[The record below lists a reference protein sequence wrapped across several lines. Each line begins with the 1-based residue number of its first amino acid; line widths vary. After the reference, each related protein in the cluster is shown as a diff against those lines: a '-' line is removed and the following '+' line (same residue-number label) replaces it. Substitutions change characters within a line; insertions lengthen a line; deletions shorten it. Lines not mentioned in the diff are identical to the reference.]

1 MSNVAEFNRVMDA
14 TSFYRDGRPTSGVFT
29 RNELLDPQSDRH
41 FKYKKAVDVPR
52 GESRLGADAV
62 FELSDA
68 PCVYFKYLA
77 DATPSDRDLTA
88 IRELAWNDGLAP
100 ALWVVTPS
108 KVLIY
113 SCYSRPRTSDER
125 DHEHHLIQTFDDIAT
140 NLESLNNFAGRLQF
154 ESGAFWREPEVA
166 KRINRNQ
173 RVDKALLDD
182 LADAEEEL
190 VSEGLPVAVAHA
202 LLGRSLFTAY
212 LQDRGILKP
221 QFFRAHFSV
230 AEFTDV
236 LGSKSKTDKLFK
248 WLGKTFNGD
257 VFPLMPSEA
266 RSVGPKHRGIVRR
279 LLEGTSQSG
288 QMRLWPYRFDV
299 IPIELISSVYEMFT
313 HSADGKTA
321 KERGTHYTP
330 INLVDLVL
338 SQAFKG
344 IPADGKILD
353 MSCGSGVFLVE
364 SLRRLVGLRIAQGE
378 KLDRAL
384 VRDTL
389 HNQVFGVDISEEAIQ
404 IAAFSLYLALLELD
418 PDPQPPSALRFR
430 HLIGENLFAKD
441 AFDEEAEFN
450 RREPFISKGFAAVVG
465 NPPWTR
471 TKSISSNVGYCQR
484 HGYLVSQQ
492 GKVDQ
497 AFLWRAGD
505 FLSEDAKVALILHG
519 QPFFSHKPE
528 ARTAKTSLMNRF
540 APELLIDLADLH
552 QVKLFPT
559 AVAPALVYIGTA
571 RVSLPE
577 DSFTLVSARRS
588 ESFLKH
594 AIVDICLEST
604 ARLPTVR
611 AASDPDM
618 LKVASWGSARDMA
631 LIEKLRTRPGFPKMG
646 ELLDKWS
653 WPKGRGAE
661 PNGSFVVDE
670 KFPAKYLPSGEMP
683 RYTFDATALP
693 DRETNLT
700 LRRGHSKPEI
710 YRGPLLIALRG
721 LRKQRFF
728 SAVVNDDVMYTQL
741 YLGFSATGENPE
753 YRYILN
759 GIMNSRLATY
769 FLFMTASWW
778 AVERS
783 TVEMVDLCR
792 LPVPD
797 PEVVPTDL
805 LAPVIEAER
814 ALVASEPTRRENGSL
829 VENLNDAVLR
839 LYGLCD
845 DDDVLIRDALDITI
859 DRRRCRG
866 KSRALKCPTP
876 DELTTYCQQLM
887 HVIRPLLTARNER
900 GIVAEILDVGPSAL
914 TVVNFSMV
922 PADGRRRTIRTTKV
936 PGLLDVLHRIEKK
949 LGTRIIDRVYSQ
961 RVLRIYAGDDLYV
974 IKPAELRYWS
984 RSAALNDSDEILAEH
999 WGVGRGVQ

>member
-1 MSNVAEFNRVMDA
+1 MSDIAEFNRAMDA
-14 TSFYRDGRPTSGVFT
+14 TRFYCDGRPTAGVLS
-29 RNELLDPQSDRH
+29 RAKLLDPRSDRH
-41 FKYKKAVDVPR
+41 FKYRKAVDASQGPR
-52 GESRLGADAV
+52 RLGADAV
-62 FELSDA
+62 FELCDA

-77 DATPSDRDLTA
+77 DAAPSDRDLTT
-88 IRELAWNDGLAP
+88 IRQLAWNDGLAR

-113 SCYSRPRTSDER
+113 SCYSKPRTSDE
-125 DHEHHLIQTFDDIAT
+125 HEHKYHLIRTFDDIAT
-140 NLESLNNFAGRLQF
+140 NLEALNSFAGRLQF

-166 KRINRNQ
+166 RRINRNQ
-173 RVDKALLDD
+173 RVDRALLDD

-190 VSEGLPVAVAHA
+190 VKEDLPVAVAHA
-202 LLGRSLFTAY
+202 LLGRSIFTAY

-230 AEFTDV
+230 DGFTDV
-236 LGSKSKTDKLFK
+236 LRSKSKTDKLFQ

-257 VFPLMPSEA
+257 VFPLLSVEA
-266 RSVGPKHRGIVRR
+266 ESVGAEHRKIVRR
-279 LLEGTSQSG
+279 LFEGTSQSG
-288 QMRLWPYRFDV
+288 QMRLWPYRFDI

-321 KERGTHYTP
+321 NERGTHYTP

-364 SLRRLVGLRIAQGE
+364 SLRRLVGLRLAQGE

-404 IAAFSLYLALLELD
+404 IAAFSLYLAILELD

-430 HLIGENLFAKD
+430 PLIGRNLFAED

-450 RREPFISKGFAAVVG
+450 YREPFISKGFSAIVG

-471 TKSISSNVGYCQR
+471 TPSASSNAKYCQM
-484 HGYLVSQQ
+484 HGHAVSQ
-492 GKVDQ
+492 KDKPDQ

-505 FLSEDAKVALILHG
+505 FLSDDAKVALILHAA
-519 QPFFSHKPE
+519 PFFSHTP
-528 ARTAKTSLMNRF
+528 ATRTAKKSLMNRF
-540 APELLIDLADLH
+540 APELLMNLAELREDR
-552 QVKLFPT
+552 LFPT
-559 AVAPALVYIGTA
+559 ARAPALVYIGTA
-571 RVSLPE
+571 RRSLPE

-588 ESFLKH
+588 RSFLNH
-594 AIVDICLEST
+594 AIADVCLENT
-604 ARLPTVR
+604 ARLPTVQ

-631 LIEKLRTRPGFPKMG
+631 LVEKLRTRPGFPEMS
-646 ELLDKWS
+646 ELLERWS
-653 WPKGRGAE
+653 WPKGRGGQLG
-661 PNGSFVVDE
+661 GSFVVDE
-670 KFPAKYLPSGEMP
+670 KYPTKFLPSGKMP
-683 RYTFDATALP
+683 QYVFDAAALP
-693 DRETNLT
+693 DREANLT
-700 LRRGHSKPEI
+700 LHRGYSRPEI
-710 YRGPLLIALRG
+710 YHGPLLVALRG
-721 LRKQRFF
+721 LRQERFF
-728 SAVVNDDVMYTQL
+728 SAVVNDDVLYTRMYV
-741 YLGFSATGENPE
+741 GFSATGDNPE

-759 GIMNSRLATY
+759 GIMNSRLAAY
-769 FLFMTASWW
+769 FLFMTGSCW

-783 TVEMVDLCR
+783 LVEKVDLCR

-797 PEVVPTDL
+797 PEVIPANL
-805 LAPVIEAER
+805 LAPAIEAGQ
-814 ALVASEPTRRENGSL
+814 ALATSEPACRENGSL

-845 DDDVLIRDALDITI
+845 DDEVLIRDALDITI
-859 DRRRCRG
+859 DRRRNRD
-866 KSRALKCPTP
+866 KSRALKPPTR
-876 DELTTYCQQLM
+876 DELAAYCQQM
-887 HVIRPLLTARNER
+887 MDVIQPLLASRNKR
-900 GIVAEILDVGPSAL
+900 NFVVEILDMGPSPLA
-914 TVVNFSMV
+914 VVNFRMV
-922 PADGRRRTIRTTKV
+922 PTGGRKREIRTTRV
-936 PGLLDVLHRIEKK
+936 PGLPNVLDRIEEQ
-949 LGTRIIDRVYSQ
+949 LGARITDRVYSQ
-961 RVLRIYAGDDLYV
+961 RVLRVYAGDDLYV
-974 IKPAELRYWS
+974 VKPAELRYWS

-999 WGVGRGVQ
+999 LGVDRGVQ